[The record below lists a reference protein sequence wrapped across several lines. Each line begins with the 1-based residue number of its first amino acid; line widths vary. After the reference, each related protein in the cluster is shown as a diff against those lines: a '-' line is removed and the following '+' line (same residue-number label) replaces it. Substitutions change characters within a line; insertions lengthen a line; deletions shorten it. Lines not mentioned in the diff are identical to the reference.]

1 VGGIKTSNYYS
12 YRDKWCNIYSVDE
25 DTYYVNEYETE
36 MKDAVRINNV
46 FEDEDFEYIERI
58 FDALIGNLKE
68 YVVVTEDA
76 DGNKEFSGKLSDAQI
91 PAVVNAVIAYAAK
104 KTVFDESQRQNGID
118 LPVIKNDVFV
128 KEVRGRANLNG
139 DGIIENLF
147 GEIIVSGSEET
158 NKA

>member
-1 VGGIKTSNYYS
+1 
-12 YRDKWCNIYSVDE
+12 
-25 DTYYVNEYETE
+25 

-147 GEIIVSGSEET
+147 WRDYSFRKRGKR

>member
-1 VGGIKTSNYYS
+1 
-12 YRDKWCNIYSVDE
+12 
-25 DTYYVNEYETE
+25 

-104 KTVFDESQRQNGID
+104 K
-118 LPVIKNDVFV
+118 LY
-128 KEVRGRANLNG
+128 L
-139 DGIIENLF
+139 
-147 GEIIVSGSEET
+147 T
-158 NKA
+158 NRKDRMELTFLSLKMMFL